1 KHSGYGMN
9 RLTPVQKMAT
19 TWFYSL
25 NNLNLQ
31 KVTGTL
37 QQHISCPGQTM
48 VFHGSITSFLE
59 NQYKNIVFAGNYIRF
74 I

>member
-1 KHSGYGMN
+1 YHRKHSGYGMN

-37 QQHISCPGQTM
+37 QQHT
-48 VFHGSITSFLE
+48 FLFF
-59 NQYKNIVFAGNYIRF
+59 NPFVLKWLPVQI
-74 I
+74 